1 MSVACPRLRVGWLAA
16 LAWLAAPPV
25 IAAQV
30 QLSRLDGL
38 VVDAAKS
45 R

>member
-1 MSVACPRLRVGWLAA
+1 MSAACPRPRVGWLTA
-16 LAWLAAPPV
+16 LAWLAAPLV